1 MKGRKG
7 RRTPGHSGDTDW
19 TIDRAR
25 RNTGRLTQN
34 NLLLVKLLFFDEKKM
49 LMESKWILKEKLS
62 EEVHFTSP
70 LLFKS

>member
-34 NLLLVKLLFFDEKKM
+34 NLLLVKLLFFDEKKNAYGKQM
-49 LMESKWILKEKLS
+49 DFEG
-62 EEVHFTSP
+62 EVTRRGSLHLTFAV
-70 LLFKS
+70 